1 MYYLNSRTLLA
12 RRPSGMPTNEC
23 WKRDE
28 VAITSIKHNQILIKV
43 EYLSIDPY
51 MRGRMNEGV
60 SYASPAKIDQ
70 PMTGETAGIVVESKS
85 NLYKVGDKVCI
96 HQGWQT
102 YIVANDTDPSLTKI
116 PSSSIPLSVYLG
128 TLGMPGR
135 TAYFGLNR
143 VGKPK
148 SGETLVV
155 SAASG
160 AVGSVVGQL
169 AKKYGCKV
177 IGIAGGDEKC
187 AYVKN
192 VLNFDECI
200 NYKNNNLNESLKILC
215 PNGIDIYFENVG
227 GQVTRAV
234 APLLVKGARVP
245 VCGFISQYNEK
256 DMLAAETP
264 FDVLG
269 SLKIKPAHRF
279 FVVHEWI
286 DEFEKATTELSK
298 MVLDGSLK
306 YKETIT
312 EGFENAPQALRDVLS
327 GKNFGKQLIKT

>member
-1 MYYLNSRTLLA
+1 MYYLNRRSLLA

-28 VAITSIKHNQILIKV
+28 VVITSIQHNQILIKV

-177 IGIAGGDEKC
+177 IGIAGGEEKC

-200 NYKNNNLNESLKILC
+200 DYKNSNLNESLKILC

-227 GQVTRAV
+227 GKITEAVLTRMNIKSRIALCGLISGYNAESLV
-234 APLLVKGARVP
+234 SGPAWGHLLIKRIKLQ
-245 VCGFISQYNEK
+245 GFIIFDYQKRAMEAFKDLGKWINE
-256 DMLAAETP
+256 
-264 FDVLG
+264 G
-269 SLKIKPAHRF
+269 KIKYRND
-279 FVVHEWI
+279 VVPGI
-286 DEFEKATTELSK
+286 
-298 MVLDGSLK
+298 
-306 YKETIT
+306 
-312 EGFENAPQALRDVLS
+312 ENASSAIKKLFS
-327 GKNFGKQLIKT
+327 GENNGKLIVQISDE